1 MTHGSQASAP
11 LGRDKKQNVKGDV
24 VHQLAAAEVQTK
36 SAEAELMAML
46 DEEAEL
52 IVENCSFGIRVPTP
66 LEGEKY
72 KKDVKASPPA
82 TAAQGATFLA
92 AIDRAAKQA
101 AQSGVSC

>member
-52 IVENCSFGIRVPTP
+52 IVENCSFGIRVQASAP

-82 TAAQGATFLA
+82 TAAPGA
-92 AIDRAAKQA
+92 AIDCAAKQA

>member
-36 SAEAELMAML
+36 SAEAELMTML

-82 TAAQGATFLA
+82 TAAPGA
-92 AIDRAAKQA
+92 AIDCAAKQA